1 MKTLLV
7 SAAVLGLTATGSLA
21 ADRGP
26 LTLTNTQM
34 DYVTAGQLIDLSQ
47 TQIAV
52 AIPVNA
58 NVGVCAI
65 AETCGPVTTNPDQRI
80 RIINRNRRVG
90 GPG

>member
-34 DYVTAGQLIDLSQ
+34 DYVTAGQLIVRG
-47 TQIAV
+47 AKPW
-52 AIPVNA
+52 AI
-58 NVGVCAI
+58 
-65 AETCGPVTTNPDQRI
+65 
-80 RIINRNRRVG
+80 RR
-90 GPG
+90 